1 MLDAVCR
8 VKLCLSDA
16 PLKQQT
22 PFLPLRRALLCCLYS
37 RFSQATSVPYGHPY
51 RLWFTPSLRPLFL
64 LCFPANPCRR
74 CFLAFFRGSP
84 LENSLTYILHLR
96 QETGAQCFGGGGD
109 QSPPAIAEGPNK
121 SSCEKRRGGCEG
133 GLAHTDAAR
142 RVLRKVNGS
151 LVD

>member
-22 PFLPLRRALLCCLYS
+22 PFLPLRGALLCCLYS

-84 LENSLTYILHLR
+84 LENSHLHTPFTPRNWCRMLR
-96 QETGAQCFGGGGD
+96 RWWRPKPPGHCRRTEQEQLR
-109 QSPPAIAEGPNK
+109 E
-121 SSCEKRRGGCEG
+121 
-133 GLAHTDAAR
+133 AAR
-142 RVLRKVNGS
+142 WMRRRACS
-151 LVD
+151 HRRSSPRS